1 MLAVDDDGPG
11 LPEGMD
17 EQIFGRFVRG
27 SGPADVSANGGIGLG
42 LAIVEAVA
50 TSHGGDVE
58 AGASAHGGARF
69 TVRLPLGHG
78 DDRPAPQAPTEAPA
92 SL

>member
-1 MLAVDDDGPG
+1 
-11 LPEGMD
+11 MD

-27 SGPADVSANGGIGLG
+27 SGPAPTSLANGGIGLG
-42 LAIVEAVA
+42 LAIVGAVA
-50 TSHGGDVE
+50 TSHDGDVE

-78 DDRPAPQAPTEAPA
+78 EDQTAPQAPTEARA